1 MDGVCEADKG
11 ACIYFNIQTSL
22 GSGSGHETAFKNGK
36 CFTKSRNILFIC
48 KHL

>member
-11 ACIYFNIQTSL
+11 ACIYVNIQTSL
-22 GSGSGHETAFKNGK
+22 GSGSGHETAFKHGK
-36 CFTKSRNILFIC
+36 CFTKSSNILFIC